1 MDHSDIVSRLR
12 DATAQLTAS
21 GAPFEIVTGADG
33 LRRYRQAPAS
43 MRELVDQGRQ
53 FGDGEFLVYGNQRRS
68 FSEFFQRVDALA
80 YQLLHTLKVTAGDRV
95 AIAMRNYPEW
105 MEVYASVVSLGAVV
119 VPLNSWGKARELH
132 FGLEDSGAVVVFC
145 DAQRYRYIADALPT
159 LGCRA
164 VVARAD
170 DSSVLQ
176 GNALDYEALLSAAL
190 GHAMPEPFNDG
201 GDNLVQIMYTSGTT
215 GTPKGA
221 MSSHGNIAQ
230 AIVNFEFHA
239 IGSAMANPSAVEAM
253 MTSGHAPCTLLAVPL
268 FHVSGCYAAFLLN
281 LRGGRKLVMMHKW
294 DPQQAIELIAKEKVT
309 IFSAAPTMVEA
320 LLKHPDFEQ
329 ADTSSLFS
337 LGGGGAACPPAFKQA
352 IEQHLPRS
360 YVGTGYGMTESNAT
374 CANCT
379 GEAYLYKPGSAGTL
393 SPIVDFQTRSE
404 DGRILP
410 RGESGEIWLRSATN
424 IQGYWQRTRANA
436 ELFADG
442 WMDTGDIG
450 HIDDEDFVFVE
461 GRSKDLII
469 RGGENIYPAE
479 IEACLSEMAEVQE
492 AAVIALEDE
501 HYGQVPAV
509 VVKLHDGA
517 ALSEQDISHFL
528 GDSLAAFK
536 LPKHVWFR
544 QDPLPRNP
552 AGKVLK
558 TELQAQYKTA

>member
-12 DATAQLTAS
+12 DATVQLTAA

-33 LRRYRQAPAS
+33 LKRYRQAPAS
-43 MRELVDQGRQ
+43 MRELIDQGRQ
-53 FGDGEFLVYGNQRRS
+53 FGDAEFLVYAGQRRS
-68 FSEFFQRVDALA
+68 FGEFFQRVDALA
-80 YQLLHTLKVTAGDRV
+80 HQLVHTLNVTAGDRV

-105 MEVYASVVSLGAVV
+105 MEVYAAVVSLGAVV

-145 DAQRYRYIADALPT
+145 DGERYRYIADALPT

-164 VVARAD
+164 VLARID
-170 DSSVLQ
+170 DKAAP
-176 GNALDYEALLSAAL
+176 GTNTIEYEALLAPAL
-190 GHAMPEPFNDG
+190 GQPMPPSFNDG
-201 GDNLVQIMYTSGTT
+201 GDHLVQIMYTSGTT

-221 MSSHGNIAQ
+221 MSSHDNITQ

-239 IGSAMANPSAVEAM
+239 ICSAMANPGAVEVM
-253 MTSGHAPCTLLAVPL
+253 MSSGHPPSTLLAVPL

-294 DPQQAIELIAKEKVT
+294 DPQKAIELIADEKIT
-309 IFSAAPTMVEA
+309 IFSAAPTMVES
-320 LLKHPDFEQ
+320 LLKHPSFHN

-379 GEAYLYKPGSAGTL
+379 GEAYLYKPKSAGTL

-404 DGRILP
+404 DGRILSD
-410 RGESGEIWLRSATN
+410 GESGEIWLRSATN
-424 IQGYWQRTRANA
+424 IQGYWQRTRAND
-436 ELFADG
+436 ELFVDG

-450 HIDDEDFVFVE
+450 YIDDEGFVFVE

-479 IEACLSEMAEVQE
+479 IEACLSEMTEVQE
-492 AAVIALEDE
+492 AAVIALNDP
-501 HYGQVPAV
+501 HYGQVPGL
-509 VVKLHDGA
+509 VVKLRDGESLA
-517 ALSEQDISHFL
+517 EGDISHFL
-528 GDSLAAFK
+528 GDRLAAFK
-536 LPKHVWFR
+536 LPKYIWLR
-544 QDPLPRNP
+544 EAPLPRNP

-558 TELQAQYKTA
+558 TELQATYKTA